1 MKNSHLLSSSRDDKK
16 GSRRSLAP
24 KATSSFCWRRLPILN
39 CLLSDACLVILGI
52 VLRIVGAMA
61 AHTQLLGIIS
71 SSHRAQGSQLH
82 AIDAEPCSV
91 LHIKGGSAKDVTVA
105 VPVYLML
112 PLDTV
117 DSTTM
122 QLNETIEELLK
133 GAVDVG
139 AAGVM
144 FDLWWGLCEQEPSR
158 YKFDGY
164 IHLMHR
170 CKALGLK
177 VQAVMSFHACG
188 GNIGDNINIPLPQWV
203 LNLEK
208 SRSCLA
214 LLVQKYKF

>member
-1 MKNSHLLSSSRDDKK
+1 
-16 GSRRSLAP
+16 
-24 KATSSFCWRRLPILN
+24 
-39 CLLSDACLVILGI
+39 
-52 VLRIVGAMA
+52 MA
-61 AHTQLLGIIS
+61 AHTQLLGIVS
-71 SSHRAQGSQLH
+71 PSHRAQGSQLH

-91 LHIKGGSAKDVTVA
+91 LHMKGGSAKDVTVSQGVA

-188 GNIGDNINIPLPQWV
+188 GNVGDNINIPLPQWV